1 MGDLRDGS
9 YERPIRGKKQYVSV
23 HDRGPFY
30 EKPYPPSSRS
40 ETSENDELSCFSWL
54 KYGIFATNIV
64 LLVVG
69 GLLLTMG
76 VWLRTDS
83 RFRDFISE
91 RYRQAV
97 GEAFWEAPTLY
108 AFSYIIIVL
117 GCCMIV
123 ISFLGCCVGNG
134 GNRAV
139 LICYAVALFLL
150 LLGTLSCGIYL
161 FYKKDAVDVELS
173 DALNYMVQHY
183 YQGAGVVQ
191 ESLDHLQTTFR
202 CCGTAPS
209 EPRTRPL
216 FRMFVKGNAGC
227 ADFRAFRQD
236 PPRSCDIRCD
246 GCHYRIWVALSIGL
260 SVTLVVF
267 SAVIVCIVLALVFSL
282 YILFSQPKQIR
293 VVDVVRRR
301 VAKPTLRKE
310 AIQRHNLSYDLRKH

>member
-1 MGDLRDGS
+1 
-9 YERPIRGKKQYVSV
+9 
-23 HDRGPFY
+23 
-30 EKPYPPSSRS
+30 
-40 ETSENDELSCFSWL
+40 
-54 KYGIFATNIV
+54 
-64 LLVVG
+64 
-69 GLLLTMG
+69 MG

-139 LICYAVALFLL
+139 LICYAIALFLL
-150 LLGTLSCGIYL
+150 LIGTLSCGIYL

-202 CCGTAPS
+202 CCG
-209 EPRTRPL
+209 
-216 FRMFVKGNAGC
+216 NAGC
-227 ADFRAFRQD
+227 ADFRVFRQD

-293 VVDVVRRR
+293 VVDVVHRR

-310 AIQRHNLSYDLRKH
+310 AVQRHNLSYDLRKH